1 MKLRKQTKRIMI
13 GCVSV
18 AIAAVGTWA
27 LGVIPGLPGHDIELG
42 PNAERV
48 EVQLDRVIDGDTF
61 VMRSEVIGIVSGPW
75 VLREY
80 DESQRVRI
88 IGIDTPELGRNGNP
102 DECYAQEATA
112 TLTAALSAGPIELV
126 SDPSQGDTDKYGR
139 LLRHVTV
146 NGQSIAV
153 TMLAA
158 GMGHEYT
165 YDTPYAG
172 LADHQA
178 AEAAARDSGT
188 GLWSA
193 CQ

>member
-27 LGVIPGLPGHDIELG
+27 LGIIPSLVTDSLNAATGAAVAPDLELG
-42 PNAERV
+42 QHAAA
-48 EVQLDRVIDGDTF
+48 QLERVIDGDTI
-61 VMRSEVIGIVSGPW
+61 VISDNGGSP
-75 VLREY
+75 
-80 DESQRVRI
+80 RVRI

-102 DECYAQEATA
+102 DECYGQESTA
-112 TLTAALSAGPIELV
+112 ALTAALSAGPIELV

-139 LLRHVTV
+139 LLRHITV
-146 NGQSIAV
+146 NGQSVAV

-178 AEAAARDSGT
+178 AEAAARDSGA

-193 CQ
+193 CE